1 MLHSGR
7 ASLAWKMP
15 SGGIDLAN
23 KELINFSMLFMELYL
38 VWPFC
43 KPSNFIKVHVNT
55 MQKVSASTLA
65 ASIFVM

>member
-15 SGGIDLAN
+15 SGGIDCSGNVCVNIDLDLVD

-38 VWPFC
+38 VWPFLQ
-43 KPSNFIKVHVNT
+43 T
-55 MQKVSASTLA
+55 
-65 ASIFVM
+65 